1 MASNDVIFLAC
12 VAVALKP
19 DTFEGMRFDFTKMI
33 SQHFA
38 LSHRCPTRTS
48 SLPFFLSVLGT
59 TSCLAMLSQLLGC
72 AFH

>member
-48 SLPFFLSVLGT
+48 SLPFF
-59 TSCLAMLSQLLGC
+59 CLYWEPLAV
-72 AFH
+72 

>member
-38 LSHRCPTRTS
+38 LSHRCPTRS
-48 SLPFFLSVLGT
+48 PLPAFLFSVLD
-59 TSCLAMLSQLLGC
+59 
-72 AFH
+72 H